1 MEFETFL
8 PRVQA
13 ELKKFNE
20 VQTGKRNEYRRKLK
34 EKEIQNGGDKVGA
47 NGIGAAGRADGEEDE
62 EEGGID
68 GSEERAKKRVRR
80 ESGVRLEA
88 SIGGSKN
95 RVEVN
100 GDDEQENIL
109 AENGPDDEEDV
120 EEDGDGDG
128 TEEEDEEE
136 SSQDEGD
143 AGGGE
148 EVDSADLEER
158 GRTGSLTSG
167 EEDEES
173 E

>member
-47 NGIGAAGRADGEEDE
+47 NGTGVTGRADGEEDEE

-109 AENGPDDEEDV
+109 AEDGPDE

-136 SSQDEGD
+136 SSPDEGD

-148 EVDSADLEER
+148 EMDSADLEER
-158 GRTGSLTSG
+158 GRTESLSSG

>member
-34 EKEIQNGGDKVGA
+34 EKEIQNGSDKVGA
-47 NGIGAAGRADGEEDE
+47 NGTGASGRADGEEDE

-80 ESGVRLEA
+80 ESGDRLEA

-95 RVEVN
+95 RVDVN

-109 AENGPDDEEDV
+109 AEDGPDDEEDV
-120 EEDGDGDG
+120 EEDGDG

-148 EVDSADLEER
+148 EAARADLEER
-158 GRTGSLTSG
+158 GRTGSLSSG